1 MSYFTPVWKK
11 EKMKKIRVLTVPEA
25 RTLLDVS
32 DKTVYRMLAD
42 GRLTSYRKDGRAGP
56 GNPHAIT
63 LDSVLR
69 NLS

>member
-1 MSYFTPVWKK
+1 
-11 EKMKKIRVLTVPEA
+11 MKKIRVLTVPET

-42 GRLTSYRKDGRAGP
+42 GRLTSYRKDGKVGP
-56 GNPHAIT
+56 GSPHAIT